1 MSLEELP
8 FTDEYLAAFVS
19 SKKYFKQK
27 KKNESDQQKIHFIIK
42 KIIWSLNQNNQN
54 YFEQIDKQI
63 K

>member
-27 KKNESDQQKIHFIIK
+27 KKNESD
-42 KIIWSLNQNNQN
+42 
-54 YFEQIDKQI
+54 
-63 K
+63 

>member
-27 KKNESDQQKIHFIIK
+27 NQSD
-42 KIIWSLNQNNQN
+42 
-54 YFEQIDKQI
+54 
-63 K
+63 

>member
-27 KKNESDQQKIHFIIK
+27 KKMRVISKKIHFTIK
-42 KIIWSLNQNNQN
+42 KII
-54 YFEQIDKQI
+54 
-63 K
+63 

>member
-27 KKNESDQQKIHFIIK
+27 KIRVISKKIHFTIK
-42 KIIWSLNQNNQN
+42 KIIWPLNQN